1 MCMTTT
7 MAYRRKGLVYGFE
20 TQTDELKK
28 LTSVCA
34 RFVHIEN
41 AVCAVLGF
49 VI

>member
-1 MCMTTT
+1 MTTT
-7 MAYRRKGLVYGFE
+7 MVYRREDLVYGFGM
-20 TQTDELKK
+20 QTDELKK

-34 RFVHIEN
+34 HFVHIEN